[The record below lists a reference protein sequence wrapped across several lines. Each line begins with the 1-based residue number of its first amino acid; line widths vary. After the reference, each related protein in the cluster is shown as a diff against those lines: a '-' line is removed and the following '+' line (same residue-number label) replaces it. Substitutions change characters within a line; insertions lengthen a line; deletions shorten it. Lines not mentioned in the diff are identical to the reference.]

1 LFDSAKQ
8 TQQNK
13 TKQNKTKQNKQN
25 LPILVVV
32 IVAVAEPTDDGL
44 LLLLITVEKAEIPL
58 EFISRVHAT
67 PTANIN
73 SCVFI
78 VVALII
84 DIIF

>member
-1 LFDSAKQ
+1 L
-8 TQQNK
+8 TQPSKHNK
-13 TKQNKTKQNKQN
+13 TKQN

-32 IVAVAEPTDDGL
+32 IVVVAEPTDDGL
-44 LLLLITVEKAEIPL
+44 LLLLLTVEKAEIPL

>member
-8 TQQNK
+8 TQQNR
-13 TKQNKTKQNKQN
+13 TKQN

-44 LLLLITVEKAEIPL
+44 LLLLLLLTVEKAEIPL

-67 PTANIN
+67 ATANIN

>member
-13 TKQNKTKQNKQN
+13 TKQN

-32 IVAVAEPTDDGL
+32 IVVVAEPTDDGL
-44 LLLLITVEKAEIPL
+44 LLLLLTVEKAEIPL